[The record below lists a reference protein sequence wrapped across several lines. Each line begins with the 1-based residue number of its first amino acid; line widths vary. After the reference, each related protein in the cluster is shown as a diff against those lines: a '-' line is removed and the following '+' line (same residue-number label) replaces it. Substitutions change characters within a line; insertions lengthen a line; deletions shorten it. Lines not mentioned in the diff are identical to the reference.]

1 MNQLGTECADLLPVE
16 EIHQGSVV
24 VCSSLV
30 VFFAPTSDIFKL
42 PLNPRAQVKLS
53 ITNVRCQVKSAP
65 HYETTASEDSRNS
78 ASAVN
83 HDSESEL
90 YSMFR

>member
-1 MNQLGTECADLLPVE
+1 MCRPIASVSLE
-16 EIHQGSVV
+16 EIHQGSFVF
-24 VCSSLV
+24 CSSAF

-53 ITNVRCQVKSAP
+53 ITNVCCGVKSAP
-65 HYETTASEDSRNS
+65 RYETTASEDSCNR

-90 YSMFR
+90 YV